1 MDGVTIQAIIILMD
15 GVIIISVVVVTMD
28 GEIQAEE
35 VMDGA
40 NKTMDGEE
48 EDLRRSQVYKMIGE
62 IQEVIM
68 DGEEKEETIMA
79 GEIQEEIMAG
89 ETLWEQVVKVK
100 AVDGVKAITIAGEEG
115 QLTIMDGETIKVEDQ
130 D

>member
-15 GVIIISVVVVTMD
+15 GVIIISVVAVTMD

-79 GEIQEEIMAG
+79 GE
-89 ETLWEQVVKVK
+89 TLWEQVVKVK